1 MTPNLEAICEAI
13 ATVEGFYV
21 KSEHP
26 TVSQRCNNPGNL
38 MYVGQPGAV
47 PYPVIGTDGKTR
59 KYARFRSVVDG
70 WGGLKRQV
78 QLDASRGLT
87 LAEFINKYAP
97 ASDLNNPTS
106 YAATVAKRLNVAV
119 TDKLSDVIA

>member
-47 PYPVIGTDGKTR
+47 PYPVTGTDGKVR

>member
-47 PYPVIGTDGKTR
+47 PYPVTGTDGKVR
-59 KYARFRSVVDG
+59 KYARYRSVLDG

-97 ASDLNNPTS
+97 ATDLNDPRAYCN
-106 YAATVAKRLNVAV
+106 TVAKRLNVSPDA
-119 TDKLSDVIA
+119 KLSDVIA